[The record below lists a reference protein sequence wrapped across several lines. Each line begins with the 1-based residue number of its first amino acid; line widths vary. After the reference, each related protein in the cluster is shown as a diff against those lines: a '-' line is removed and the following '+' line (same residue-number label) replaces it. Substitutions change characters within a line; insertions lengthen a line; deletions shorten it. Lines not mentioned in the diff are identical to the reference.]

1 MNQNPNALELEEP
14 EDGLSLD
21 ERLHLESQHE
31 DNESIRAT
39 EEAEGRLREDD

>member
-1 MNQNPNALELEEP
+1 MNPNDLEEP

-21 ERLHLESQHE
+21 EQLHLESQHE

-39 EEAEGRLREDD
+39 EEAEARLREDD